1 MATMPVS
8 VTYNGKLKTVTVKVT
23 KPVSVT
29 CSVYVKKPNDVAD
42 RRNGQRNLN
51 RITKQSGRNGI
62 NNRSRLLRYALG
74 TMLLALCSFLFYC
87 SSAFAEEGLSG
98 WLNLNYSNTEQFE
111 DGKKT
116 GTSDSLFQ
124 NYYLRLDKSITP
136 ALSYQVYFR
145 TSLTNSHSTDSQG
158 NTTTTYQ
165 RVIEPALDISLRNPM
180 YGLSA
185 GYRRQEQWSTAH
197 IIENSRRTNEFYYSR
212 FDITPYKLP
221 SLSLQFDRQSNYDH
235 LSPRSTDNT
244 STTYTGTSA
253 YSLQYKDLKFTSNIA
268 YTHNIN
274 EMPTSVTSKSKND
287 SFNGSYYFNYNKSF
301 WSGKV
306 NVSSG
311 YQGNYVWNKNEQ
323 FITQTGSVAFERTPS
338 LGLYG
343 SGTQL
348 QQTADTLVS
357 TITLSDNIYN
367 TPATTSAG
375 TINIGQNGNKFH
387 NIGIQLFSSEKPV
400 DTLIIY
406 VQNANK
412 NITSDTI
419 LTNPNNWKV
428 YRSDFNL
435 PFTWTEIT
443 IQTVTL
449 SLFVDPVN
457 NPDNNI
463 YRYEIKFSAPQNH
476 LYFRAIN
483 MDNASVS
490 DVLVTEI
497 EAFGTDVIPQSGKL
511 ADESTFFTQGVN
523 LNASLR
529 PINNL
534 TFSFNYFINRADQ
547 SPKSVLDSIGGIFAN
562 MFSKSTTEAEE
573 KLRSNI
579 SRNYGASST
588 WLAHRLLTT
597 TLRFQRSEAFDNRNE
612 TDISSNTYSLTFS
625 SSPLPTLETNLSWIK
640 SYSYSFDEKQSQNDL
655 YLLSIG
661 SKLYKDVNMIT
672 DLGYTQSKTYPVSL
686 QPSAAD
692 GTQPAATSATE
703 SSTRYIRGTLDAR
716 LTPKLSGNLTYGFS
730 WTSGSTS
737 SSSQEGG
744 VALTYRPGQFIN
756 FSGTFKISDADGNTS
771 TTEEF
776 LVDWLP
782 LRVIRLNLNYQ
793 HSSTEPES
801 VTTDSLGGYAIWY
814 ITKFLDVQ
822 LTSTYTRS
830 INEKKTENYSFGG
843 NLTCKFW

>member
-1 MATMPVS
+1 
-8 VTYNGKLKTVTVKVT
+8 
-23 KPVSVT
+23 
-29 CSVYVKKPNDVAD
+29 
-42 RRNGQRNLN
+42 
-51 RITKQSGRNGI
+51 
-62 NNRSRLLRYALG
+62 
-74 TMLLALCSFLFYC
+74 MLFALCHLFFC
-87 SSAFAEEGLSG
+87 FSSAFAEGISG

-111 DGKKT
+111 DAKKT
-116 GTSDSLFQ
+116 GTSDSLLQ

-165 RVIEPALDISLRNPM
+165 RVLEPAIDISLRNPM
-180 YGLSA
+180 YGLNA
-185 GYRRQEQWSTAH
+185 GYRRLEQWSTAH

-212 FDITPYKLP
+212 FNITPYELP
-221 SLSLQFDRQSNYDH
+221 SLSLQFDRQRNYDH
-235 LSPRSTDNT
+235 LSPRSSDNT
-244 STTYTGTSA
+244 ITTYTGTSA
-253 YSLQYKDLKFTSNIA
+253 YSLQYKDLKFTSNLA

-274 EMPTSVTSKSKND
+274 EMPTSITSKSKND
-287 SFNGSYYFNYNKSF
+287 SFNGSYNFNYNKSF

-306 NVSSG
+306 NVSAG
-311 YQGNYVWNKNEQ
+311 YQGSYVWSKSEQ
-323 FITQTGSVAFERTPS
+323 FVTQTGSVAFERTPS
-338 LGLYG
+338 LGLY
-343 SGTQL
+343 SLGTQL

-387 NIGIQLFSSEKPV
+387 NIGIQLFSSEKTV
-400 DTLIIY
+400 DTLYIY

-435 PFTWTEIT
+435 PLTWTEIT

-511 ADESTFFTQGVN
+511 ADESTFFTQGVD

-562 MFSKSTTEAEE
+562 MFSKSTTEVEE

-579 SRNYGASST
+579 TRNYGASST

-597 TLRFQRSEAFDNRNE
+597 TLRFSRSEAFDSKNE
-612 TDISSNTYSLTFS
+612 TDISSNTYSLAFS
-625 SSPLPTLETNLSWIK
+625 SSPLPTLDTNLSLIRT
-640 SYSYSFDEKQSQNDL
+640 YSFSFDEKQNMSNL
-655 YLLSIG
+655 YLLTIG
-661 SKLYKDVNMIT
+661 SKLYRDVNMIT
-672 DLGYTQSKTYPVSL
+672 DIGYTQSKTY
-686 QPSAAD
+686 
-692 GTQPAATSATE
+692 ATSTQTTTTTDTQS
-703 SSTRYIRGTLDAR
+703 SSTTDSRYIRGTLDAR
-716 LTPKLSGNLTYGFS
+716 LTQKLSGNLTYGFS

-737 SSSQEGG
+737 SSSKEGG
-744 VALTYRPGQFIN
+744 AALTYRPGQFIN
-756 FSGTFKISDADGNTS
+756 FSGTFRISDADGNTS
-771 TTEEF
+771 TTEGF

-782 LRVIRLNLNYQ
+782 LPVIRLNLNYQ

-801 VTTDSLGGYAIWY
+801 ATTDSLGGYAIWY

-822 LTSTYTRS
+822 LTSAYTRS
-830 INEKKTENYSFGG
+830 MNEKKTETYSFGG
-843 NLTCKFW
+843 NLTCRFW

>member
-1 MATMPVS
+1 MPVT

-29 CSVYVKKPNDVAD
+29 CSGYVKKPNDVAD
-42 RRNGQRNLN
+42 RRNGLH
-51 RITKQSGRNGI
+51 
-62 NNRSRLLRYALG
+62 NRSRLLRYALCA
-74 TMLLALCSFLFYC
+74 MLYALCHLFFC
-87 SSAFAEEGLSG
+87 FSSAFAEGISG

-158 NTTTTYQ
+158 NTTNTYQ
-165 RVIEPALDISLRNPM
+165 RVVEPAIDISLQNPM
-180 YGLSA
+180 YGLNA
-185 GYRRQEQWSTAH
+185 GYRRLEQWSTAH

-212 FDITPYKLP
+212 FNITPYELP
-221 SLSLQFDRQSNYDH
+221 SLSLQFDRQRNYDH

-244 STTYTGTSA
+244 ITTYTGTSA
-253 YSLQYKDLKFTSNIA
+253 YSLQYKDLKFTSNLA
-268 YTHNIN
+268 YTQNIN
-274 EMPTSVTSKSKND
+274 EMPISITSKSKND
-287 SFNGSYYFNYNKSF
+287 SFNGSYNFNYNKAF

-306 NVSSG
+306 NVSAG
-311 YQGNYVWNKNEQ
+311 YQGSYVWSKSEQ

-348 QQTADTLVS
+348 QQTVDTLVS

-419 LTNPNNWKV
+419 LTNPGNWKV

-435 PFTWTEIT
+435 SFTWTEIT

-449 SLFVDPVN
+449 SPFVDPVN

-511 ADESTFFTQGVN
+511 ADESTFFTQGMN

-547 SPKSVLDSIGGIFAN
+547 SPESVLDSIGGIFAN
-562 MFSKSTTEAEE
+562 MFSKSTIGVEE

-579 SRNYGASST
+579 TRNYGASST

-597 TLRFQRSEAFDNRNE
+597 TLRLQRSEAFDNRKE

-640 SYSYSFDEKQSQNDL
+640 SYSYSFGEKQSQNDL

-672 DLGYTQSKTYPVSL
+672 DIGYTQSKTYPVSL

-716 LTPKLSGNLTYGFS
+716 LTQKLSGNLTYGFS

-737 SSSQEGG
+737 SSSKDGG

-756 FSGTFKISDADGNTS
+756 FSGTFRISDADGNTS
-771 TTEEF
+771 TTEGF

-782 LRVIRLNLNYQ
+782 LPVIRLNLNYQ

-801 VTTDSLGGYAIWY
+801 ATTDSLGGYARWY

-830 INEKKTENYSFGG
+830 MNEKKTETYSFGG
-843 NLTCKFW
+843 NLTCRFW

>member
-1 MATMPVS
+1 
-8 VTYNGKLKTVTVKVT
+8 
-23 KPVSVT
+23 
-29 CSVYVKKPNDVAD
+29 
-42 RRNGQRNLN
+42 
-51 RITKQSGRNGI
+51 
-62 NNRSRLLRYALG
+62 
-74 TMLLALCSFLFYC
+74 MLFALCHLFFC
-87 SSAFAEEGLSG
+87 FSSAFAEGISG

-145 TSLTNSHSTDSQG
+145 TSLTNSNSTDSQG

-165 RVIEPALDISLRNPM
+165 RVVEPAIDISLQNPM
-180 YGLSA
+180 YGLNA
-185 GYRRQEQWSTAH
+185 GYRRLEQWSTAH
-197 IIENSRRTNEFYYSR
+197 ITEDSRRTNEFYYSR
-212 FDITPYKLP
+212 FNITPYELP
-221 SLSLQFDRQSNYDH
+221 SLSLQFDRQRNYDH

-244 STTYTGTSA
+244 ITTYTGTSA
-253 YSLQYKDLKFTSNIA
+253 YSLQYKDLKFTSNLA
-268 YTHNIN
+268 YTDNIN
-274 EMPTSVTSKSKND
+274 ETPESITSKSKND
-287 SFNGSYYFNYNKSF
+287 SFNGSYNFNYNKSF

-306 NVSSG
+306 NVSAG
-311 YQGNYVWNKNEQ
+311 YQGNYVWNKSEQ
-323 FITQTGSVAFERTPS
+323 FATQTGSVAFKRTPS

-343 SGTQL
+343 LGTQF
-348 QQTADTLVS
+348 QQTVDTVVS

-367 TPATTSAG
+367 TPATTSTG
-375 TINIGQNGNKFH
+375 TINIGQNGNKFQ

-400 DTLIIY
+400 DTLYIY
-406 VQNANK
+406 VQNVNK

-435 PFTWTEIT
+435 PLTWTEIT

-511 ADESTFFTQGVN
+511 ADESTFFTQGIN
-523 LNASLR
+523 LNASVR
-529 PINNL
+529 PIRTL
-534 TFSFNYFINRADQ
+534 TLSFNYFINRSDQ
-547 SPKSVLDSIGGIFAN
+547 NPKTVFDSISGIFQN
-562 MFSKSTTEAEE
+562 MLNKAISGGEEE
-573 KLRSNI
+573 KFRSNVT
-579 SRNYGASST
+579 RNYGASST

-612 TDISSNTYSLTFS
+612 TDISSNTYSLAFS
-625 SSPLPTLETNLSWIK
+625 SSPLPTLDTNLSLIRT
-640 SYSYSFDEKQSQNDL
+640 YSFSFDEKQNMSNL
-655 YLLSIG
+655 YLLTIG

-692 GTQPAATSATE
+692 DTQPAATSATE

-737 SSSQEGG
+737 SSSKDGG

-756 FSGTFKISDADGNTS
+756 FSGTFRISDAGGSKS
-771 TTEEF
+771 TTEGF

-782 LRVIRLNLNYQ
+782 LPVIRLNLNYQ

-801 VTTDSLGGYAIWY
+801 ATTDSLGGYAIWY
-814 ITKFLDVQ
+814 ITKFIDVQ
-822 LTSTYTRS
+822 LTSTYTRNA
-830 INEKKTENYSFGG
+830 NEKKTETYSFGG
-843 NLTCKFW
+843 NLTCRFW